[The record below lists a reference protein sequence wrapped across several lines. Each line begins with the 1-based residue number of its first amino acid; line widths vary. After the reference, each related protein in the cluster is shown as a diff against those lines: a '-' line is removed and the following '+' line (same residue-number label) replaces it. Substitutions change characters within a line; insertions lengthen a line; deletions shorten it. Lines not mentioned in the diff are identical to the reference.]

1 MNMLVLAIVLF
12 FTGVLLGVAEIFIP
26 SAGLLLVLSIS
37 AFIVS
42 IVCAFK
48 VSAVLGIATVLAAP
62 VVMLIAL
69 VKGLKVFPKTFIGR
83 RMILSHPDE
92 PADAHTPS
100 VPPGPAPASTGP
112 PAEQNGELVGREG
125 VARTELRPSGSAQI
139 GDRRYNVVSAGDFVG
154 QGAKVRVIET
164 CGNRI
169 VVEAVEDT

>member
-1 MNMLVLAIVLF
+1 MNMLVLAIILF
-12 FTGVLLGVAEIFIP
+12 FAGVLLGVAEIFIP

-37 AFIVS
+37 AFVVS

-48 VSAVLGIATVLAAP
+48 VSAILGIATVLAAP
-62 VVMLIAL
+62 VVMLIVLA
-69 VKGLKVFPKTFIGR
+69 KGLKIFPKTFIGR

-92 PADAHTPS
+92 QADAPT
-100 VPPGPAPASTGP
+100 GPAPASTGP
-112 PAEQNGELVGREG
+112 RAEQNGELVGREG

-139 GDRRYNVVSAGDFVG
+139 GDRRYNVVSEGDFVS